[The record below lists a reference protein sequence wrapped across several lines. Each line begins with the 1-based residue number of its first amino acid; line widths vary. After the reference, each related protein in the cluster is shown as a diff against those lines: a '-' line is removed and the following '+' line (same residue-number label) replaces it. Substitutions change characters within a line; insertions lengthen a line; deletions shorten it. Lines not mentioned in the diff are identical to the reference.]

1 MGCKHNAEIDD
12 DEVKDLG
19 GQMTRFSLLD
29 PRGEAVAGGAEGKG
43 GQVGD
48 PWRGRLIAWSR
59 RREWRPSDVVA

>member
-29 PRGEAVAGGAEGKG
+29 LREKLSQEGRRGKAARWGMHGG
-43 GQVGD
+43 VD
-48 PWRGRLIAWSR
+48 
-59 RREWRPSDVVA
+59 